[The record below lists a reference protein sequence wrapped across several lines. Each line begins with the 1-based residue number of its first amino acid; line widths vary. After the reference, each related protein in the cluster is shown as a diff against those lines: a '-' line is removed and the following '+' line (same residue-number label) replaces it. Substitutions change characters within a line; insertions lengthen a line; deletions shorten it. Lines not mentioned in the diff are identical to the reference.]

1 MTRTRKLKLWL
12 LEIRAPF
19 FTASVVPVI
28 LGAVIAWQRGGD
40 FHWVYFLLTLVA
52 AMAIHAGTNIVN
64 DYFDHLSGNDPVN
77 VEFVSPFTG
86 GSRLIQEGLLSPR
99 EVLMESLFFFALG
112 SAIGLYLTW
121 ARGLIVLLVGLI
133 GVFSGFF
140 YTAPPIY
147 LARWGIGE
155 FFVGLN
161 CGFLITLGSYYV
173 QTRSLKWEPVVAAI
187 PVACLITAVLWINE
201 FQDAPADRA
210 VGKATLVVR
219 LGRRRAVTGYIFL
232 MAATYLSIL
241 LAAIL
246 RVISPFTLLALLT
259 LPLAWKAI
267 GVARLHY
274 DDYQRLTPAN
284 ATTIQIHMLTGF
296 LLILG
301 CFLDRVI

>member
-1 MTRTRKLKLWL
+1 MRGKLKLWL
-12 LEIRAPF
+12 LELRAPF
-19 FTASVVPVI
+19 FTASIVPVL
-28 LGAVIAWQRGGD
+28 LGAVIAWQRMGTFHGG
-40 FHWVYFLLTLVA
+40 WFLLTLVA
-52 AMAIHAGTNIVN
+52 AMAVHAGINIAN
-64 DYFDHLSGNDPVN
+64 DYFDHLSGNDPIN

-99 EVLMESLFFFALG
+99 EVLIESLFLFALG

-121 ARGLIVLLVGLI
+121 ARGPVVLVLGLI
-133 GVFSGFF
+133 GLFSGFF

-147 LARWGIGE
+147 LAKRGIGE

-173 QTRSLKWEPVVAAI
+173 QARSLAWEPVVAAI
-187 PVACLITAVLWINE
+187 PVACLIAAVLWINE
-201 FQDAPADRA
+201 FQDAPADHA
-210 VGKATLVVR
+210 VGKDTLVVR
-219 LGRRRAVTGYIFL
+219 LGRRRAVTGYISL
-232 MAATYLSIL
+232 MVATYLSIL
-241 LAAIL
+241 LAAAL

-259 LPLAWKAI
+259 FPLAWKAI

-284 ATTIQIHMLTGF
+284 ATTIQIHMLTGL

-301 CFLDRVI
+301 YLLDKVI

>member
-1 MTRTRKLKLWL
+1 MSGKLKLWL
-12 LEIRAPF
+12 LELRAPF

-28 LGAVIAWQRGGD
+28 LGAVIAWQKVGA
-40 FHWVYFLLTLVA
+40 FHWGYFLLTLVA
-52 AMAIHAGTNIVN
+52 AMSIHAGTNIAN

-121 ARGLIVLLVGLI
+121 ARGPIVLVLGLI
-133 GVFSGFF
+133 GVLSGFF

-147 LARWGIGE
+147 LAKWGIGE

-173 QTRSLKWEPVVAAI
+173 QTRSLTWEPIVAAI
-187 PVACLITAVLWINE
+187 PVACLIAAVLWINE
-201 FQDAPADRA
+201 FQDVPADHA
-210 VGKATLVVR
+210 VGKDTLVVR
-219 LGRRRAVTGYIFL
+219 LGRRRAVSGYIFL
-232 MAATYLSIL
+232 LAATYLSIL
-241 LAAIL
+241 LAATL
-246 RVISPFTLLALLT
+246 RVISPFTLLALLA

-284 ATTIQIHMLTGF
+284 ATTIQIHMLTG
-296 LLILG
+296 LLLSLG
-301 CFLDRVI
+301 YLLDKAI